1 MKRLPLAFAALLAA
15 GAAHAESALT
25 SRSTELQAQAQS
37 DAASIASLPENTR
50 VDVLLRKGAWTQVKI
65 ASGQSGWVRMLA
77 LKPEGASATVP
88 ASGAASSN
96 PLSALNNLLSSGRT
110 SNSATVTTG
119 VRGLS
124 EEDLQRAQANPAE
137 LDKAQ
142 RFVADR
148 NAAQSFAQRSK
159 LSPLKVDYLAEPD
172 SISAR
177 NSEGS

>member
-1 MKRLPLAFAALLAA
+1 MKRLPLAFAALLAT

-25 SRSTELQAQAQS
+25 SRATELQVQAQS

-50 VDVLLRKGAWTQVKI
+50 VDVLLRKGAWTQVKT
-65 ASGQSGWVRMLA
+65 AAGQSGWVRMLA
-77 LKPEGASATVP
+77 LKQEGVSAAVP
-88 ASGAASSN
+88 TAAPASSN
-96 PLSALNNLLSSGRT
+96 PLGALNNLLSSGRT
-110 SNSATVTTG
+110 SNSATITTG

-124 EEDLQRAQANPAE
+124 EEDLQHAQANPAE

-148 NAAQSFAQRSK
+148 NAAQSYAQRSN

-172 SISAR
+172 AISAR
-177 NSEGS
+177 NSGEN